1 VYHEEVE
8 MQPPDRERLGAYLG
22 LLGLHR
28 GDGVTA
34 YDAAAEA
41 YDGFAR
47 VWDDH
52 IAAPALA
59 QFNTLVAQHLRP
71 GASVLDAGAGTGE
84 RTRVLLR
91 HGAIDRVVALD
102 GSHAMLA
109 LAERKLRD
117 PRVAF
122 VRGDVTRLPFPDN
135 SFDLVASTWV
145 VETLDDPRSAVRE
158 FVRVLRPKGIA
169 VYAFC
174 SLPEGIGG
182 ALLKRVIELAA
193 PDSGPFSVLLPEPDR
208 PFHQCE
214 RSSLRQFSGGLTTV
228 AVVAKCCVIEP
239 AHLPCKLP

>member
-1 VYHEEVE
+1 
-8 MQPPDRERLGAYLG
+8 MQPPDRERLRSYLG

-28 GDGVTA
+28 GDGVAA
-34 YDAAAEA
+34 YDAAAEV

-47 VWDDH
+47 IWDDR

-59 QFNTLVAQHLRP
+59 HFNALVAQHMRP
-71 GASVLDAGAGTGE
+71 GANVLDAGAGTGE

-91 HGAIDRVVALD
+91 HGATAHVVALD
-102 GSHAMLA
+102 GSQAMLA
-109 LAERKLRD
+109 LAKGKLRD

-158 FVRVLRPKGIA
+158 FVRVIKPEGIA
-169 VYAFC
+169 IYAFC
-174 SLPEGIGG
+174 SLPEGRGG

-193 PDSGPFSVLLPEPDR
+193 PDSGPLSVLLPELER

-214 RSSLRQFSGGLTTV
+214 HSSLRQFFGGLTTV

>member
-1 VYHEEVE
+1 MRPLE
-8 MQPPDRERLGAYLG
+8 RERLDAYLG

-28 GDGVTA
+28 GDGVAA
-34 YDAAAEA
+34 YDAAAGA

-47 VWDDH
+47 IWDNY

-59 QFNTLVAQHLRP
+59 HFNALLTEHVAP

-84 RTRVLLR
+84 RTRVLLN
-91 HGAIDRVVALD
+91 HDTVGHVVALD
-102 GSHAMLA
+102 GSQRMLA

-117 PRVAF
+117 PRVVF

-145 VETLDDPRSAVRE
+145 VETLEAPRAAVRE
-158 FVRVLRPKGIA
+158 FVRVIKPDGVAI
-169 VYAFC
+169 YAFC
-174 SLPEGIGG
+174 SLPEGRGG
-182 ALLKRVIELAA
+182 ALLKRVIDLAA
-193 PDSGPFSVLLPEPDR
+193 PDSGPLSVLLPEPER

-214 RSSLRQFSGGLTTV
+214 RSSLRQFAGGLTTV

-239 AHLPCKLP
+239 AHLPCALP